1 MTRRRPARTL
11 MIQGTGSNV
20 GKSLLCTALCR
31 QFSREGYRVAP
42 FKAQNMSLN
51 AYVTPAGEEIARAQA
66 LQAEAA
72 GIDPTADMNPLLL
85 KPQGDRVAQVVLH
98 GRAVAAM
105 DALAYRADFHRRAWA
120 AVRTSLARLR
130 SAFDLVI
137 IEGAGS
143 PAEVNLRRTD
153 LANMRVARAAEAPV
167 LLVGDIDRGGVF
179 AALLGTL
186 SLLAPSE
193 RRRVA
198 GLVVNKFRGDPRLFE
213 AGVAFLEA
221 RARRPVLG
229 VLPWVEADLED
240 EDSLALERLAQA
252 GPAAAAAALG
262 ASPDA
267 RALDVA
273 VPRYPRLA
281 NFSDLDALRRTPG
294 LRLRFVASGRD
305 LGRPDAIV
313 LPGSKS
319 TAADL
324 LWLRARGLAR
334 AIAARAREGTPV
346 AGLCGGYQM
355 LGGRL
360 LDPEGVESPHAD
372 VPGLGLLPVETV
384 FSRDKV
390 TARATAR
397 LAPPAGPL
405 APLRGEIVG
414 GYEIH
419 AGRTAR
425 APGAAPLL
433 TGLARE
439 GAGRAA
445 GDGDDGCVTPDGRI
459 WGTYLHGIFDNERF
473 RLAWVNG
480 LRARRGW
487 AALPLPPA
495 PPAHGPLTDRD
506 RREREFD
513 RLADWVSGALDLGRV
528 RRLAGLA

>member
-1 MTRRRPARTL
+1 MTPRRPARTL

-31 QFSREGYRVAP
+31 AFAREGYRIAP

-72 GIDPTADMNPLLL
+72 GIDPTADMNPILL
-85 KPQGDRVAQVVLH
+85 KPAGDRVCQVVLR
-98 GRAVAAM
+98 GRAVADL
-105 DALAYRADFHRRAWA
+105 DALAYRAAFHRRAWA
-120 AVRTSLARLR
+120 AVRASLARLR
-130 SAFDLVI
+130 AEHDLVI

-186 SLLAPSE
+186 SLLTPSE

-198 GLVVNKFRGDPRLFE
+198 GLVVNKFRGDPRLFDP
-213 AGVAFLEA
+213 GIAFLEA

-229 VLPWVEADLED
+229 VLPWVETDLEA
-240 EDSLALERLAQA
+240 EDSLALERPPDAA
-252 GPAAAAAALG
+252 PAACG
-262 ASPDA
+262 ASPDGA
-267 RALDVA
+267 ALDVA
-273 VPRYPRLA
+273 VIRYPRLA

-294 LRLRFVASGRD
+294 VRLRFVTSAGR
-305 LGRPDAIV
+305 LGRPDAIL
-313 LPGSKS
+313 LPGSKN
-319 TAADL
+319 TAEDF
-324 LWLRARGLAR
+324 LWLRARGLAE
-334 AIAARAREGTPV
+334 ALLERARRGTPV
-346 AGLCGGYQM
+346 VGLCGGYQM
-355 LGGRL
+355 LGTRL
-360 LDPEGVESPHAD
+360 LNPESAESPHRVTPA
-372 VPGLGLLPVETV
+372 LGLLPTETV
-384 FSRDKV
+384 FTRRKL

-397 LAPPAGPL
+397 LAAPAGPL
-405 APLRGEIVG
+405 APLRGEVVT

-433 TGLARE
+433 EGLRRRGGE
-439 GAGRAA
+439 GAE
-445 GDGDDGCVTPDGRI
+445 GDTDGCVTPDGRV
-459 WGTYLHGIFDNERF
+459 WGTYLHGIFDNARF
-473 RLAWVNG
+473 RLTWVNG

-487 AALPLPPA
+487 APLPLPPA
-495 PPAHGPLTDRD
+495 PAADEPLTDRD
-506 RREREFD
+506 RREGEFD
-513 RLADWVSGALDLGRV
+513 RLADWVSGALDLDRV
-528 RRLAGLA
+528 RRLVGLA